1 MLSDTGAVM
10 KRVWK
15 LTPPAVAALL
25 LLGAAPAGAQNA
37 GPGMGDFQQME
48 QFAPMLE
55 SMKRSMGKKR
65 FARLMQ
71 TVGPLMDQMM
81 TGSGGNGAGS
91 FGAFGGG
98 QAIDIAQMASLID
111 GPTIDASLGAFAP
124 VERARYHRRSARR
137 TQR

>member
-1 MLSDTGAVM
+1 LLFDTGVVM
-10 KRVWK
+10 KRAWK
-15 LTPPAVAALL
+15 LTSPAMATLL
-25 LLGAAPAGAQNA
+25 LLGAAPAGAQSA
-37 GPGMGDFQQME
+37 GAGMGDFQQME

-55 SMKRSMGKKR
+55 RMKRSMGKKR

-111 GPTIDASLGAFAP
+111 GPTIDALVGAFAP
-124 VERARYHRRSARR
+124 VERVRYGRRAARR